1 MALWSQVLR
10 SILMLGLEERIHYG
24 KAAIG
29 VTDIGDRAILAF
41 ADGTTAHADIVIG
54 ADGANSALRA
64 HATPGREPVEL
75 PVAAIYGRSPIE
87 TLPKELSD
95 SGVLALE
102 GAPGRGAFFASMQY
116 REAPAGQ
123 EPETLHAFAR
133 TLAADLHPVIRRMVE
148 QGDPGSLIQTFMRAA
163 QRPTTW
169 TMPHVTLLGDAAHLM
184 PPCSPKS
191 CAPSH
196 PHRRS
201 PPTSRKWTPTHSRRS
216 KHP

>member
-41 ADGTTAHADIVIG
+41 ADGTTAHA
-54 ADGANSALRA
+54 
-64 HATPGREPVEL
+64 
-75 PVAAIYGRSPIE
+75 
-87 TLPKELSD
+87 
-95 SGVLALE
+95 
-102 GAPGRGAFFASMQY
+102 
-116 REAPAGQ
+116 GQ

-133 TLAADLHPVIRRMVE
+133 TLDADFHPVIHPVIRRMVR

-169 TMPHVTLLGDAAHLM
+169 TMPHVALLGDAAHLM
-184 PPCSPKS
+184 PPFGAAGGNTALGDAAVLAEKLRTLPLTQALAAYREEMGAYAFKEVEASVKQMNRLTQTGQL
-191 CAPSH
+191 AQWLML
-196 PHRRS
+196 RS
-201 PPTSRKWTPTHSRRS
+201 MPRLHKRTV
-216 KHP
+216 